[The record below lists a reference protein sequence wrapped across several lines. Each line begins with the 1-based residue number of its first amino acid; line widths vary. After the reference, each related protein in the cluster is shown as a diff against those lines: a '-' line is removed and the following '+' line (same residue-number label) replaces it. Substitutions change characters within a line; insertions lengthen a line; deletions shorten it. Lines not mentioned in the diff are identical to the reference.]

1 MEIRQEILEKHLTQA
16 AIEQL
21 TDDYSSQGFE
31 VERDVQ
37 IGEDTADLVARKGD
51 EILVFEVKTGQWTP
65 EKREIAR
72 RLRDHAVQ
80 EQGAR
85 FVLVLAPPPRG
96 KSLEIEG
103 IEEILQSLVHEHCQR
118 ELSEVSSHTRVAG
131 VTDVD
136 LTSIMAGAEWIE
148 VTGSGSVE
156 LELQFGSDSDLDR
169 DQGFTSHE
177 VVPFAFHI
185 LLDGDLKPKQ
195 VLSLD
200 LDLGDFQS

>member
-1 MEIRQEILEKHLTQA
+1 MEIRQEILEKHLAEA

-21 TDDYSSQGFE
+21 ADDYSRQGFE
-31 VERDVQ
+31 VERGVR

-51 EILVFEVKTGQWTP
+51 KILVFEVKTGQWTT
-65 EKREIAR
+65 EKRETAR

-103 IEEILQSLVHEHCQR
+103 IEEILANLLQEHCQG
-118 ELSEVSSHTRVAG
+118 ELSELSSQTRVAG

-136 LTSIMAGAEWIE
+136 LTSIMAGAEWID

-156 LELQFGSDSDLDR
+156 LELY
-169 DQGFTSHE
+169 E
-177 VVPFAFHI
+177 AVPFTFHI

-200 LDLGDFQS
+200 LDLGDLRT

>member
-1 MEIRQEILEKHLTQA
+1 MEIRQEILEKHLAEA

-21 TDDYSSQGFE
+21 ADDYARRGFK

-37 IGEDTADLVARKGD
+37 IGDATADLVARRGG
-51 EILVFEVKTGQWTP
+51 ETLVFEVKAGQWTP
-65 EKREIAR
+65 EKREAAR

-85 FVLVLAPPPRG
+85 FVLVLAPRPLD

-103 IEEILQSLVHEHCQR
+103 IEEILRTLIDERCQS
-118 ELSEVSSHTRVAG
+118 ELSEVSTHTRLVG

-136 LTSIMAGAEWIE
+136 LNSIVAGTEWVE

-169 DQGFTSHE
+169 DQGFTSQE
-177 VVPFAFHI
+177 IVPFRFHI
-185 LLDGDLKPKQ
+185 LLDGDLKPKH
-195 VLSLD
+195 VLSLTLD
-200 LDLGDFQS
+200 LDDIRG

>member
-1 MEIRQEILEKHLTQA
+1 MEIRQEILEKHLAEA

-21 TDDYSSQGFE
+21 ADDYARQGFE
-31 VERDVQ
+31 VERGVQ
-37 IGEDTADLVARKGD
+37 IGGATADLVARKGG
-51 EILVFEVKTGQWTP
+51 EVLVFEVKTGQWTP
-65 EKREIAR
+65 EKRETTR

-85 FVLVLAPPPRG
+85 FILVLAPRPRD

-103 IEEILQSLVHEHCQR
+103 IEEILQDLIAEHYQSEFS
-118 ELSEVSSHTRVAG
+118 ELSTHTRVAG

-136 LTSIMAGAEWIE
+136 LSSIVAGAEWIE

-156 LELQFGSDSDLDR
+156 LELQFGSDSDLDH
-169 DQGFTSHE
+169 DQGLTSQE
-177 VVPFAFHI
+177 NVPFTFHI

-195 VLSLD
+195 VLSLA
-200 LDLGDFQS
+200 LDLSDIRG

>member
-1 MEIRQEILEKHLTQA
+1 MEIRQEILEKHLAEA

-21 TDDYSSQGFE
+21 ADDYARQGFE
-31 VERDVQ
+31 VERGVQ
-37 IGEDTADLVARKGD
+37 IGGDIADLVARRGG
-51 EILVFEVKTGQWTP
+51 EILVFEVKTGRWTP
-65 EKREIAR
+65 EKRETAR

-85 FVLVLAPPPRG
+85 FVLVLAPPPRD

-103 IEEILQSLVHEHCQR
+103 IEEVLQNLIEKHDQS
-118 ELSEVSSHTRVAG
+118 ELSDVSSHTRVAG

-136 LTSIMAGAEWIE
+136 LTSIVAGAEWIE

-156 LELQFGSDSDLDR
+156 LELQFGSDSDLER

-177 VVPFAFHI
+177 AIPFAFHV

-195 VLSLD
+195 VLSLELD
-200 LDLGDFQS
+200 LDDFRS

>member
-1 MEIRQEILEKHLTQA
+1 MEIREEILEKHLTEA

-21 TDDYSSQGFE
+21 ADDYARQGFE
-31 VERDVQ
+31 VQRDVQ
-37 IGEDTADLVARKGD
+37 LGGATADLVARKGD
-51 EILVFEVKTGQWTP
+51 EVLVFEVKAGQWTP
-65 EKREIAR
+65 EKREASR

-85 FVLVLAPPPRG
+85 FVLVLAPRPRD

-103 IEEILQSLVHEHCQR
+103 IEEILQELIETHCQS
-118 ELSEVSSHTRVAG
+118 ELSEISTHTRVSG

-136 LTSIMAGAEWIE
+136 LSSIVAGAEWIE
-148 VTGSGSVE
+148 VMGSGSVE

-169 DQGFTSHE
+169 DQGFTSRE
-177 VVPFAFHI
+177 IVPFTFHI

-195 VLSLD
+195 VLSLTLD
-200 LDLGDFQS
+200 LDDMQG